1 MSIIR
6 RPATLVFVLVAA
18 LFLLAACA
26 PPESAEAP
34 EAAEEATVE
43 AAELTPAAATP
54 ITGDF
59 ETDTHKFEEVADGVY
74 FVTYTVPMFNSNSMV
89 VINEDDVLV
98 VDSHITPTTGPAVDR
113 LDPQG
118 HRQADHDR
126 RQHPFPLRPCAR
138 QPGLRPGADRRP
150 RAHANADGGHAARG
164 THLGELHG
172 WPAQWPGTPRG
183 RTRRSRGRRGPCGT
197 WRRGS
202 SRSEGQIA
210 ANEEVVPTPPNTTFN
225 ERISLIRGD
234 REIQVIFCG
243 RAHTGGDVVIYLPA
257 DKIAFTG
264 DMMLGGPSFLGDGH
278 VDEWP
283 ETLENLKALDIELIL
298 PGHGPGI
305 TDLAIDRP
313 RAGLLSRPLESSG
326 GLEGRGQEHRR
337 DRRRRRLERPHREL
351 RSPGGH
357 ERPGRGAD
365 VLLAR
370 RTRRVSV
377 VVRGRPRPHAGPVK
391 VLRAGKPAHRTR

>member
-1 MSIIR
+1 MSTIR

-18 LFLLAACA
+18 LFMLTACA

-34 EAAEEATVE
+34 DAVEEATVE

-59 ETDTHKFEEVADGVY
+59 QTDTHKFEEVADGVY

-89 VINEDDVLV
+89 VINDDDVLV
-98 VDSHITPTTGPAVDR
+98 VDSHITPATGRQLIASIRQVTDKPITTVVNTHFHYDHAHGNQVFGPVQIVGHEHTRMRMAGTPHEEPTWASYTAGQRNGLER
-113 LDPQG
+113 LE
-118 HRQADHDR
+118 
-126 RQHPFPLRPCAR
+126 
-138 QPGLRPGADRRP
+138 
-150 RAHANADGGHAARG
+150 AA
-164 THLGELHG
+164 LGE
-172 WPAQWPGTPRG
+172 AEDDAG
-183 RTRRSRGRRGPCGT
+183 RAEIEARIESQK
-197 WRRGS
+197 
-202 SRSEGQIA
+202 GQIA
-210 ANEEVVPTPPNTTFN
+210 ANAEVVPTPPNTTFN

-257 DKIAFTG
+257 DRIAFTG

-305 TDLAIDRP
+305 TDLALIDHVQGFYRDLWSQVVALRAEGKNIGETAAAVDLSAHAENFGRP
-313 RAGLLSRPLESSG
+313 VGTNAQAVARMYYLLDE
-326 GLEGRGQEHRR
+326 
-337 DRRRRRLERPHREL
+337 
-351 RSPGGH
+351 
-357 ERPGRGAD
+357 RGA
-365 VLLAR
+365 
-370 RTRRVSV
+370 
-377 VVRGRPRPHAGPVK
+377 
-391 VLRAGKPAHRTR
+391 